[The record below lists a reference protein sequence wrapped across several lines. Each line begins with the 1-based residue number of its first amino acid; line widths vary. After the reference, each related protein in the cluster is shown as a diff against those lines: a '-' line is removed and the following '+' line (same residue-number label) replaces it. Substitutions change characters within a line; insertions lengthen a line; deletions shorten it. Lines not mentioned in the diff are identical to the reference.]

1 MYDKKEVVPM
11 EKTIK
16 RIPIARCPVPNCG
29 RTLMYSGDPKDKHTV
44 ILSIANDGYQGKTMM
59 CPKCKTVL
67 KVIEKPKVAAGY
79 LAIPIINDERIVQ

>member
-1 MYDKKEVVPM
+1 MYN
-11 EKTIK
+11 T
-16 RIPIARCPVPNCG
+16 RIPIARCPVPDCG

-44 ILSIANDGYQGKTMM
+44 MLSIANDGYLGKTMM

-79 LAIPIINDERIVQ
+79 LAIPIINYKRIVQ

>member
-1 MYDKKEVVPM
+1 MKEL
-11 EKTIK
+11 TK
-16 RIPIARCPVPNCG
+16 RIPIAHCPVPDCG

-44 ILSIANDGYQGKTMM
+44 MLSIASDGYQGKTMM

-79 LAIPIINDERIVQ
+79 ISLPIISCIEC

>member
-1 MYDKKEVVPM
+1 MSWLRMDYMSDKN
-11 EKTIK
+11 IK
-16 RIPIARCPVPNCG
+16 RISIARCPVPDCG

-44 ILSIANDGYQGKTMM
+44 MLSIASDGYQGKTMM

-79 LAIPIINDERIVQ
+79 ISLPIISCIEC

>member
-1 MYDKKEVVPM
+1 M

-16 RIPIARCPVPNCG
+16 RIPIARCPVLDCG
-29 RTLMYSGDPKDKHTV
+29 RTLIYSGDPKDKHTV
-44 ILSIANDGYQGKTMM
+44 TLSIADDGDQGKTMM

-79 LAIPIINDERIVQ
+79 ISLPIISCIEC

>member
-1 MYDKKEVVPM
+1 MNNKNL
-11 EKTIK
+11 
-16 RIPIARCPVPNCG
+16 RIPIARCPVPDCG

-44 ILSIANDGYQGKTMM
+44 MLSIATDGYHGKTMM

-79 LAIPIINDERIVQ
+79 VAIPITGIVQC